1 MEHLNTSSEPDIDND
16 SSYWMSIGDLMSGL
30 MFIFILALSVFMIN
44 ITELE
49 DELEGNRKLREEIL
63 EEIDSKMEARGFTE
77 IKVYNQQGLLR
88 LEEGILF
95 NSGKAN
101 LLARGRQLL
110 SQLGPVTLE
119 VLNREKYQGKVETIF
134 IEGHTDNVPVSESNK
149 FQSNWDLSTQ
159 RAINTWLFM
168 RASKDSLQALRNEDG
183 EPIFSVSGYAD
194 SRPVASNETVE
205 GRRMNRRID
214 FRFNMVTPETDDD
227 GPEEAIREQMN

>member
-1 MEHLNTSSEPDIDND
+1 MRNNTAVEQPNEND
-16 SSYWMSIGDLMSGL
+16 DTNYWMSIGDLMSGL
-30 MFIFILALSVFMIN
+30 MFIFILALSVFLIN

-77 IKVYNQQGLLR
+77 IKVYNNQGILR

-101 LLARGRQLL
+101 LLPRGKDLL

-119 VLNREKYQGKVETIF
+119 VLTQEKFQGKVETIF
-134 IEGHTDNVPVSESNK
+134 IEGHTDNVPVSQSNK

-168 RASKDSLQALRNEDG
+168 RASKDSLQQLKNEEG
-183 EPIFSVSGYAD
+183 EPVFSVSGYAE
-194 SRPVASNETVE
+194 SRPIASNETPE
-205 GRRMNRRID
+205 GRSMNRRID
-214 FRFNMVTPETDDD
+214 FRFNMITPETNDD
-227 GPEEAIREQMN
+227 GPEQDILERIN